1 MMPLTATQVMELRK
15 LIQNHWTAF
24 MVQNFGADAIGL
36 GSEAVASLVQ
46 AGILEPTAA
55 AMIDPFADAYML
67 GFLRDRMAT
76 AGINPDTVSLVDLK
90 TLIQTNPIPMQ
101 PVETA
106 AMLIARQEAGM
117 FASALGNRME
127 NDLLMAAGL
136 ENSDA
141 RLELSQIKD
150 ETEYAVVNRTTANQL
165 ASRLAEVTGDY
176 ERDWHRLAVTELQNA
191 QEKGYARVVES
202 ETGKQSLVAKLV
214 NPDACHSCVDVYC
227 ESDRVTPKIFT
238 LAELQANGTNVGRK
252 TSEYLPT
259 VGPIHPHCFCRLIR
273 VPKGFGFN
281 DINQLVPVSMLK
293 EKHDVDLTNIIDNA
307 DDLSV
312 T

>member
-141 RLELSQIKD
+141 RLQLSQIQD
-150 ETEYAVVNRTTANQL
+150 ETEYAVVNRSTANQL

-214 NPDACHSCVDVYC
+214 NADACHSCVDAYC

-238 LAELQANGTNVGRK
+238 LEELQANGTNVGRK

-259 VGPIHPHCFCRLIR
+259 VGPIHPHCDCKLIR

-281 DINQLVPVSMLK
+281 EINQLVPVSMLK
-293 EKHDVDLTNIIDNA
+293 EKHSQDLTNIIDNA